1 MPQEAAT
8 RERKASDLRPQ
19 LDGLGGSLAGEVVFL
34 HIRTGR
40 NPVTVYS
47 MQDGEKIPVPE
58 YMLRTV
64 LSKAL
69 PDGTK
74 MFTQNPDEAPE
85 YHWGEV
91 KCFLHAESAE
101 RTTGIL
107 QEIGL
112 AGKVCEAG
120 KLASIYSKRQHGE
133 HRHSKEWAA
142 YQEHV
147 TEQKE
152 AKQDERQEK
161 QLAATLDLA
170 KGAAPV
176 EAESVEVTE
185 PAEAPSPVESCDVE
199 GCVGFEGTPNQVRGH
214 KLGAHK

>member
-8 RERKASDLRPQ
+8 REPKASDLRPQ
-19 LDGLGGSLAGEVVFL
+19 LDGLGGSLAGEVVFQ

-40 NPVTVYS
+40 NPVPVYA
-47 MQDGEKIPVPE
+47 MQDGEEIPVPE

-64 LSKAL
+64 LAKAL

-74 MFTQNPDEAPE
+74 MFTQNRDEAPE
-85 YHWGEV
+85 YRWGKV

-101 RTTGIL
+101 RDTGIL

-120 KLASIYSKRQHGE
+120 KLASTFAKRTHGE

-147 TEQKE
+147 AEQKE
-152 AKQDERQEK
+152 AKQNERQER
-161 QLAATLDLA
+161 QLAATLDIA
-170 KGAAPV
+170 KGAAAPAA
-176 EAESVEVTE
+176 EAETSEMASE
-185 PAEAPSPVESCDVE
+185 PLGPCDVE
-199 GCVGFEGTPNQVRGH
+199 GCDYMGTVKQLRGH
-214 KLGAHK
+214 KMGAHK